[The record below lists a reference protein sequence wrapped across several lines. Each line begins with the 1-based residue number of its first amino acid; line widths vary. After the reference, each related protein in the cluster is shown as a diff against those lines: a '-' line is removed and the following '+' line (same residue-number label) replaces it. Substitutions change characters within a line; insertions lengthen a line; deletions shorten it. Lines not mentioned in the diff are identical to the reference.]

1 MQDGYTGFVDR
12 SEWWWVTL
20 VSITFLVFIFSPF
33 IVIALQN
40 PAQSQQ
46 QFMGAMHDY
55 QNSAADLARMQEGA
69 EGRWLL
75 SFQFSPE
82 AHQRAFVHPL
92 YAVLGHLAGFVGQS
106 PFLIYHI
113 MRIFSGLFMYL
124 TIYHLG
130 ASIWVK
136 VRTRRIFFV
145 TSSIGAGFGW
155 IVALATSLKGEPNI
169 PDLMIPQAFPIYAAA
184 ANVHYPLAI
193 ACLCLLTSIIIPM
206 LRPGSHATPSAENGG
221 VVCFFAALVLAFVYP
236 DALLPI
242 SVALILSV
250 LIHWGLQ
257 RKASSYEAYWG
268 LWILVPA
275 LPIITYDLMTLFY
288 NPFVANWVQQRASQ
302 VPSIWMLLV
311 SVGLPLLIALP
322 GLFRAV
328 RRFEADGDRFMLLW
342 LLSMVILMYLPI
354 QLGHYLLVGL
364 MLPIGYFATRSIEDF
379 WLSFIKR
386 RFRSILY
393 VLIVPLLVMSHVFW
407 LYLPVFPLM
416 RGWQGINA
424 MMLPLDVSQALLWLD
439 NGIEDEAII
448 LAPSDI
454 SLWIPS
460 WVGGRVVYGHSIET
474 YQSEEKLAE
483 VTAWYAE
490 SDTSQ
495 CANLITDYS
504 VAYVVLGAKEI
515 AAGVPCVEGLRL
527 IYNRGNVRIYA
538 TKYATAFSSSED

>member
-1 MQDGYTGFVDR
+1 
-12 SEWWWVTL
+12 
-20 VSITFLVFIFSPF
+20 LVFIFSPF
-33 IVIALQN
+33 IVFALQN

-145 TSSIGAGFGW
+145 TSSLGAGFGW

-206 LRPGSHATPSAENGG
+206 LRPGSHVTPSAENGG
-221 VVCFFAALVLAFVYP
+221 VVCFLAALVLAFVYP

-242 SVALILSV
+242 CVALILSV

-288 NPFVANWVQQRASQ
+288 NPFVATWVQQRASQ
-302 VPSIWMLLV
+302 VPSIWMLLI

-379 WLSFIKR
+379 WLTFIKR

-393 VLIVPLLVMSHVFW
+393 VLVVPLLVMSHVFW

-424 MMLPLDVSQALLWLD
+424 MMLPLDVSQALLWMD
-439 NGIEDEAII
+439 KSIEDEAII
-448 LAPSDI
+448 LAPPDI
-454 SLWIPS
+454 GLWIPS
-460 WVGGRVVYGHSIET
+460 WVGGRVVYGHPIET
-474 YQSEEKLAE
+474 YQASEKLAE
-483 VTAWYAE
+483 VSAWYAE
-490 SDTSQ
+490 TDMSH

-515 AAGVPCVEGLRL
+515 AAGVPCAEGLRL
-527 IYNRGNVRIYA
+527 IHQRGNVRIYA
-538 TKYATAFSSSED
+538 TEYPTAFSASAED